1 MPNSHTKILGYGL
14 IAIGIVLVAVEA
26 SMMMRAGAR
35 NGIDAID
42 QYLFMA
48 LGAAVAI
55 GVAVLHKLFNS
66 RYSGRSVSFQTVSRW
81 LRGAAL
87 PEQDKLQV
95 LAAVLG
101 AEPHVLRF
109 GAAAKSRVG
118 EGASSWPGAGAKE
131 RQVIE
136 AFLALP
142 PKRREV
148 VAALVKALAGEL

>member
-1 MPNSHTKILGYGL
+1 MQAAGYEPQPG
-14 IAIGIVLVAVEA
+14 
-26 SMMMRAGAR
+26 
-35 NGIDAID
+35 
-42 QYLFMA
+42 
-48 LGAAVAI
+48 
-55 GVAVLHKLFNS
+55 VLHKLFNS

-95 LAAVLG
+95 LAAALG

-109 GAAAKSRVG
+109 GATVKSRVRERQLPWSGVG
-118 EGASSWPGAGAKE
+118 ERE

-148 VAALVKALAGEL
+148 VATLVTALAGEL

>member
-1 MPNSHTKILGYGL
+1 MSDEREQFSRRLAEAMQAAGYEPQPG
-14 IAIGIVLVAVEA
+14 
-26 SMMMRAGAR
+26 
-35 NGIDAID
+35 
-42 QYLFMA
+42 
-48 LGAAVAI
+48 
-55 GVAVLHKLFNS
+55 VLHKLFNS

-148 VAALVKALAGEL
+148 VAALVKALAGEM

>member
-1 MPNSHTKILGYGL
+1 MSDEREQFSRRLAEAMQAAGYEPQPG
-14 IAIGIVLVAVEA
+14 
-26 SMMMRAGAR
+26 
-35 NGIDAID
+35 
-42 QYLFMA
+42 
-48 LGAAVAI
+48 
-55 GVAVLHKLFNS
+55 VLHKLFNS

-118 EGASSWPGAGAKE
+118 VGASSWPGAGAKE

>member
-1 MPNSHTKILGYGL
+1 MSDEREQFSRRLAEAMQAAGYEPQPG
-14 IAIGIVLVAVEA
+14 
-26 SMMMRAGAR
+26 
-35 NGIDAID
+35 
-42 QYLFMA
+42 
-48 LGAAVAI
+48 
-55 GVAVLHKLFNS
+55 VLHKLFNS

-118 EGASSWPGAGAKE
+118 EGTPPWAGAGARE

>member
-1 MPNSHTKILGYGL
+1 MSDEREQFSRRL
-14 IAIGIVLVAVEA
+14 
-26 SMMMRAGAR
+26 AGAM
-35 NGIDAID
+35 
-42 QYLFMA
+42 Q
-48 LGAAVAI
+48 AA
-55 GVAVLHKLFNS
+55 GYEPQPGVLHKLFNS
-66 RYSGRSVSFQTVSRW
+66 RYDGRSVSFQTVSRW

-118 EGASSWPGAGAKE
+118 EQPASWAGVGARE

-142 PKRREV
+142 PRRREV
-148 VAALVKALAGEL
+148 VAALVKALTGEL

>member
-1 MPNSHTKILGYGL
+1 MSDEREQFSRRLAEAMQAAGYEPQPG
-14 IAIGIVLVAVEA
+14 
-26 SMMMRAGAR
+26 
-35 NGIDAID
+35 
-42 QYLFMA
+42 
-48 LGAAVAI
+48 
-55 GVAVLHKLFNS
+55 VLHKLFNS

-118 EGASSWPGAGAKE
+118 EGASSWAGAGARE

>member
-1 MPNSHTKILGYGL
+1 MSDERQQFSRRL
-14 IAIGIVLVAVEA
+14 VEA
-26 SMMMRAGAR
+26 MRAAGYEPQP
-35 NGIDAID
+35 G
-42 QYLFMA
+42 
-48 LGAAVAI
+48 
-55 GVAVLHKLFNS
+55 VLHKLFNS
-66 RYSGRSVSFQTVSRW
+66 RYTGQSVSFQTVSRW

-109 GAAAKSRVG
+109 GAAARSRVG
-118 EGASSWPGAGAKE
+118 ETAPAWAGVGARG

-148 VAALVKALAGEL
+148 VGTLVQALSGEI

>member
-1 MPNSHTKILGYGL
+1 MSDEREQFSRRLAEAMQAAGYEPQPG
-14 IAIGIVLVAVEA
+14 
-26 SMMMRAGAR
+26 
-35 NGIDAID
+35 
-42 QYLFMA
+42 
-48 LGAAVAI
+48 
-55 GVAVLHKLFNS
+55 VLHKLFNS

-118 EGASSWPGAGAKE
+118 EGASPWAGAGARE